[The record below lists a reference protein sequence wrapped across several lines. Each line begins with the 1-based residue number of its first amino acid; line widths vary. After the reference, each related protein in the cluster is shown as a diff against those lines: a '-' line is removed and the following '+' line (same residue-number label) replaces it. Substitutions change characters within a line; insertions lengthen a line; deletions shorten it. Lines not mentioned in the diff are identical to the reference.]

1 MFPIEWHLCLLSEP
15 PQLSNMS
22 LVWVFFI
29 FQEVKT
35 RMNKGSVCQLTLLVS
50 VENTELQLQALYL
63 FTKDSNVNSGKSKKR
78 LVLCLVG
85 LGLGLS

>member
-1 MFPIEWHLCLLSEP
+1 MLTFRTPTTFQHVLS
-15 PQLSNMS
+15 LGF
-22 LVWVFFI
+22 FFI